1 MTQLTPSQQ
10 QFISESWKS
19 RWKGVLQSQNQA
31 LNWLFTTNTGGVA
44 GVLAYAA
51 SKEGSFCLTLALIS
65 FSAGLLCMVGYAA
78 CMFYSEERMFHGF
91 KTNLEELY
99 AAKID
104 WSELIARDNARPSK
118 YKICEVL
125 AWIAA
130 ISGGVGI
137 VLFSL
142 VIL

>member
-1 MTQLTPSQQ
+1 
-10 QFISESWKS
+10 
-19 RWKGVLQSQNQA
+19 
-31 LNWLFTTNTGGVA
+31 
-44 GVLAYAA
+44 
-51 SKEGSFCLTLALIS
+51 
-65 FSAGLLCMVGYAA
+65 MVGYAA